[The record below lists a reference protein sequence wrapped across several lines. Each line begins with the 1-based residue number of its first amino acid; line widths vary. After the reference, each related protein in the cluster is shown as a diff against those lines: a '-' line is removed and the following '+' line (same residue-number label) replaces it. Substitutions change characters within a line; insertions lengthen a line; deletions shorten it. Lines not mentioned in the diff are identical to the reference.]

1 MMTDEIASRV
11 LKSLSNHIWKMCEIL
26 FFILFFNTL
35 RISQDKKTKKAVN
48 MIEL

>member
-26 FFILFFNTL
+26 LFFNTL
-35 RISQDKKTKKAVN
+35 RILQDKKTKKAVN